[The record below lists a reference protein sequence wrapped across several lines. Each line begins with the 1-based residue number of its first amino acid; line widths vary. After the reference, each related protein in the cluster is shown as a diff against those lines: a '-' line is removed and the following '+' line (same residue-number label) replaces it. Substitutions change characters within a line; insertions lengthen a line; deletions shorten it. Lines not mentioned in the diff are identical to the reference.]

1 MVENKKSDMATP
13 AHARPSP
20 VEPAPHPVRALW
32 IDLRCQPQPR
42 SLLDDAAPH
51 GDWLRVTRLADLNG
65 AVARQRAQFAC
76 LEFDYPD
83 RTRLAAVP
91 LLRREFPA
99 LPLLMFTEYHT
110 EALAVWAFRSR
121 VWDYRVKPVT
131 AGTLAQLIDAVSALV
146 RRATPLEGWDAPTLP
161 SRLLAPVGH
170 LRRPLMAPPRT
181 AAAVAWVAEHF
192 AEPCPLRT
200 VAGLCHL
207 SESEFSRAF
216 HREQGTSYRRFL
228 LHYRIGKAREFL
240 AEPCAS
246 VSQVAYAVGFNDL
259 SQFGR
264 MFRRIV
270 GLPAS
275 HFQQQVAAPAHG
287 AAPGCAKGLQSG
299 ADRR

>member
-1 MVENKKSDMATP
+1 MATQSP
-13 AHARPSP
+13 ARPSP
-20 VEPAPHPVRALW
+20 IEFAPQSVRAVW
-32 IDLRCQPQPR
+32 IDLRCQCGAR
-42 SLLDDAAPH
+42 SLWHEAAAR
-51 GDWLRVTRLADLNG
+51 GEWLRISRPADASG
-65 AVARQRAQFAC
+65 AIARQRAHFTC

-83 RTRLAAVP
+83 RSRLAVVP
-91 LLRREFPA
+91 LLRREHPA

-121 VWDYRVKPVT
+121 VWDYRVKPV
-131 AGTLAQLIDAVSALV
+131 AAATLARLIEAASLAV
-146 RRATPLEGWDAPTLP
+146 RRAVPLEGWLASALP
-161 SRLLAPVGH
+161 AHLLAPVGH
-170 LRRPLMAPPRT
+170 LMLPPTAAPRT
-181 AAAVAWVAEHF
+181 SVAVAWVGEHY
-192 AEPCPLRT
+192 AEPCPLQA
-200 VAGLCHL
+200 VAELCHL

-240 AEPCAS
+240 AEPRAS

-275 HFQQQVAAPAHG
+275 CFQQQVEARAGVPV
-287 AAPGCAKGLQSG
+287 PVSG
-299 ADRR
+299 RAESFHSSADRC